1 MRKHEENKQT
11 MYKAVLAK
19 LDGNKTITDTI
30 PAFADSIT
38 AFRTTVEGIEAKA
51 MQMNNA
57 VAGKTMTKLQAED
70 EMIQSLMPTASAL
83 YAYGRKEKNAELTA
97 KADVKESYLRRM
109 RDTELV
115 IKARSIHELAAAN
128 AAALAPYGITDAK
141 VNALKEKIDSY
152 DTSLG
157 ERESGSAARTG
168 ARLSLTE
175 LFAKADDLLENEI
188 DRQMELLR
196 EAYREFYNEYFA
208 ARVIRDLGIV
218 HEPEPTP
225 APPTP

>member
-19 LDGNKTITDTI
+19 LNANKSKTDTI

-196 EAYREFYNEYFA
+196 EAYTEFYNEYFA

-225 APPTP
+225 PPTP

>member
-1 MRKHEENKQT
+1 MRKHEENKHT

-19 LDGNKTITDTI
+19 LDANKSKTDTI
-30 PAFADSIT
+30 PAFADSIDT
-38 AFRTTVEGIEAKA
+38 FRTAVGGIEAKA
-51 MQMNNA
+51 MQMDNA
-57 VAGKTMTKLQAED
+57 VAGKTTTKL
-70 EMIQSLMPTASAL
+70 
-83 YAYGRKEKNAELTA
+83 

-115 IKARSIHELAAAN
+115 IKARSIYELAVAN
-128 AAALAPYGITDAK
+128 LAALAPYGITDAK

-157 ERESGSAARTG
+157 ERESGSATRTG

-175 LFAKADDLLENEI
+175 LFAKTDDILENEI

-196 EAYREFYNEYFA
+196 EEYTEFCNEYFA
-208 ARVIRDLGIV
+208 ARVIRDLGIA
-218 HEPEPTP
+218 HEPEPAPT
-225 APPTP
+225 PPTP